1 MNVLHM
7 KYAVEIAN
15 AGSINKAS
23 EQLFIAQPNL
33 SRAIK
38 ELESDLGITIFERSS
53 KGIKT
58 TPEGEEFIGYAK
70 TILAKMDEVEYMYK
84 HRFAVKN
91 KFSVSV
97 PRGCYFSD
105 AFADFSTTIPK
116 QATEIYYHETDSLQ
130 AINNILQSDYNLGIV
145 RYSEKFDKYFTS
157 MFEKNGLSYEVL
169 TEFRYTLIMN
179 KDCPLATKQNIYLR
193 GLKNYIEIAHSDLF
207 VPSLPLITVKQ
218 EELDNDISRRIFVFE
233 RASQFDLL
241 SKNTETFMWVS
252 LVPEKVLSRYGL
264 VVRNCVEEKPTYKD
278 VLLYKKEYALTE
290 LDKSFI
296 NTLKIARERYQK

>member
-1 MNVLHM
+1 
-7 KYAVEIAN
+7 
-15 AGSINKAS
+15 
-23 EQLFIAQPNL
+23 
-33 SRAIK
+33 
-38 ELESDLGITIFERSS
+38 
-53 KGIKT
+53 
-58 TPEGEEFIGYAK
+58 
-70 TILAKMDEVEYMYK
+70 
-84 HRFAVKN
+84 
-91 KFSVSV
+91 
-97 PRGCYFSD
+97 
-105 AFADFSTTIPK
+105 
-116 QATEIYYHETDSLQ
+116 
-130 AINNILQSDYNLGIV
+130 
-145 RYSEKFDKYFTS
+145 
-157 MFEKNGLSYEVL
+157 
-169 TEFRYTLIMN
+169 MN

-193 GLKNYIEIAHSDLF
+193 DLKNYIEIAHSDLF